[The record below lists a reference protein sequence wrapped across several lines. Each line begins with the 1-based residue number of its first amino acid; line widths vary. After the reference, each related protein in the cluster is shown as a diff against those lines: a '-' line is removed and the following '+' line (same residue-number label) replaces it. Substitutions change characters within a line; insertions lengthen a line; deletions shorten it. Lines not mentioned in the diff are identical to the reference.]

1 MQTLSPDESRG
12 ILDAM
17 GIPVVISRDRISVE
31 PLLAATETDSELKS
45 EVRLKHVL
53 KNRTKVWQT
62 LISIQKS
69 IRLKLMTWLR

>member
-31 PLLAATETDSELKS
+31 PLLAATETDSELRQAAK
-45 EVRLKHVL
+45 LKQVL
-53 KNRTKVWQT
+53 KNRTKV
-62 LISIQKS
+62 
-69 IRLKLMTWLR
+69 